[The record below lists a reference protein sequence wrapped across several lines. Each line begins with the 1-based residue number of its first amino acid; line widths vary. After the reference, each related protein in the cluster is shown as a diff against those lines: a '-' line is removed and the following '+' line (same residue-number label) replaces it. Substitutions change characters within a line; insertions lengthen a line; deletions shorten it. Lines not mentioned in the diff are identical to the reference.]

1 MLLNGIISIII
12 AVINSAVCLAIIS
25 KNLITLPKKLNNPY
39 LSPYE
44 KTKLH
49 QDISLKNSFLSIFS
63 VGLTLLLLYFF
74 KLNKIGF
81 QTATKIILGVA
92 SPLIIPLWFYY
103 NHLESEHEIHI
114 FGRRVYGIEGTLSI
128 ISIGYTIY
136 MIILFCLHYFT

>member
-1 MLLNGIISIII
+1 MLLNGIIRIII

-44 KTKLH
+44 KTKLY
-49 QDISLKNSFLSIFS
+49 QDTSLKNSFLSIFS

-92 SPLIIPLWFYY
+92 SPLNYPSLV
-103 NHLESEHEIHI
+103 L
-114 FGRRVYGIEGTLSI
+114 L
-128 ISIGYTIY
+128 
-136 MIILFCLHYFT
+136 